1 MARDKKLITNID
13 NSNLVDYPNGRI
25 KDSTG
30 AGDGTPV
37 NEQIYGDIHEAFA
50 KLMRL
55 AGIPFSGLPDNELNS
70 YQYIDAM
77 RFLASKNDFI
87 TPLTSTAGVL
97 VVSTKLGL
105 VTENE
110 HVICKSN
117 VDFTAETN
125 IKGSAG
131 STYPLTVVGSF
142 KTNEYIRLIKTV
154 SGVTLIR
161 LSDSNN
167 IDLVVSE
174 LLFLKKAN
182 QTEENAG
189 AIDTV
194 ATTPLTNLVAFIK
207 RVNGTDSAT
216 YLATALQNGLLSKED
231 KAILDGLGASPVRN
245 IGTASG
251 IDVNGGAISTSYA
264 VSGDIVSAILTA
276 KGGDTSTI
284 RVVLA
289 NTMTDTNYYVRTFL
303 QSQSSNIEV
312 DNGIAATV
320 FKPINS
326 TTFDI
331 NVQENTSRTQ
341 NLKIHF
347 EVVKI

>member
-55 AGIPFSGLPDNELNS
+55 SDTPFSGLPDNELNS

-110 HVICKSN
+110 HIICKSN

-125 IKGSAG
+125 IKGSTG
-131 STYPLTVVGSF
+131 STYPLTVLGSF
-142 KTNEYIRLIKTV
+142 KTNEYIRLIKTA

-167 IDLVVSE
+167 IDLVVNE

-207 RVNGTDSAT
+207 RVNGTDSGT
-216 YLATALQNGLLSKED
+216 YLATASINGLYPKEHFSIV
-231 KAILDGLGASPVRN
+231 AGLGASPTKN
-245 IGTASG
+245 IGNFSG
-251 IDVNGGAISTSYA
+251 LEVNGGSVGPLP
-264 VSGDIVSAILTA
+264 VSGDLVSATVTNTGGGYTIVRCVLSNAMSNTDYEVQMNIQSLAAITA
-276 KGGDTSTI
+276 D
-284 RVVLA
+284 
-289 NTMTDTNYYVRTFL
+289 NTV
-303 QSQSSNIEV
+303 
-312 DNGIAATV
+312 AAPVYKIVNT
-320 FKPINS
+320 
-326 TTFDI
+326 TTFDCSI
-331 NVQENTSRTQ
+331 REIAGGTQ
-341 NLKIHF
+341 NLKIR
-347 EVVKI
+347 IRAINI

>member
-55 AGIPFSGLPDNELNS
+55 SDTPFSGLPDNELNS

-110 HVICKSN
+110 HIICKSN
-117 VDFTAETN
+117 IDFTTETN
-125 IKGSAG
+125 IKGSTG
-131 STYPLTVVGSF
+131 STYPLTVLGSF
-142 KTNEYIRLIKTV
+142 KANEYVRLIKTA

-167 IDLVVSE
+167 IDLVVNE
-174 LLFLKKAN
+174 LLFLKKAS
-182 QTEENAG
+182 QAQENAG

-194 ATTPLTNLVAFIK
+194 ATTPLSNLVAFIK
-207 RVNGTDSAT
+207 RVNGTDSPT
-216 YLATALQNGLLSKED
+216 YLANASINGLYPKEHFSIV
-231 KAILDGLGASPVRN
+231 ANLGASPVKN
-245 IGTASG
+245 KGWFSGFDVGASAG
-251 IDVNGGAISTSYA
+251 INYPISGDFTSA
-264 VSGDIVSAILTA
+264 VSLSG
-276 KGGDTSTI
+276 
-284 RVVLA
+284 LA
-289 NTMTDTNYYVRTFL
+289 
-303 QSQSSNIEV
+303 SSNSLIEITMANPMPDLNYKV
-312 DNGIAATV
+312 NISVESEGNIEIDNDCLQFVFKKMSLTKFRIAAAEV
-320 FKPINS
+320 S
-326 TTFDI
+326 GG
-331 NVQENTSRTQ
+331 VQS
-341 NLKIHF
+341 LKVHL
-347 EVVKI
+347 EVVKL